1 MFCTSA
7 VVSLIAK
14 FTELSSELPKT
25 NSLAIKNS
33 NPEIPKAGEKE
44 KINSNVNSSTIPT
57 TV

>member
-14 FTELSSELPKT
+14 FIELSSELPKT

-44 KINSNVNSSTIPT
+44 KINSNVN
-57 TV
+57 